1 MRNLLKYLSLSFC
14 ICTAVQAA
22 EDNSQIGDKFIAI
35 DGTIQSINEELS
47 SQRAQIGSLKA
58 DLKSISDED
67 VVFRRNVLTELK
79 ALRRQNQS
87 LVDSLFTGQGDT
99 KGAVSTVTPLRNY
112 DMQTP
117 DGKMFFGEAEYIYIK
132 EANAT
137 FDARIDSGAAVSS
150 ILATDI
156 TEFERS
162 GKKWYRF
169 NLQANDRELQVEA
182 QFVRYSDMIQS
193 STKKLVRR
201 PVVSLNLKI
210 GDFSTSSEFTLAD
223 RSHMQYPLLIGRNM
237 LQDVAVVDVSRSH
250 IQKRAD
256 PDGLIILSRDE
267 YEKLKKDG
275 INPNAAFDE
284 RQKNAAGQAAFPS
297 ADYGSNL
304 GTDPRNA
311 LPQVVE
317 KNQQQD
323 GRKK

>member
-67 VVFRRNVLTELK
+67 VVFRRNVLNELK